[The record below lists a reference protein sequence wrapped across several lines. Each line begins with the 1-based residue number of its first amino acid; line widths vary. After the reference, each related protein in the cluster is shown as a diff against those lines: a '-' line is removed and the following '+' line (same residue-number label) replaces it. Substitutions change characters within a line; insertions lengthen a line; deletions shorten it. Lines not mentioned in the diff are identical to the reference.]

1 MSHPKSR
8 HVVDARY
15 LEPPE
20 PFVQTLDALDL
31 LPEGEKLLLLLFREP
46 HPLYK
51 VLRQNGYHYETELV
65 KDGTFE
71 IMIWRD

>member
-1 MSHPKSR
+1 MSHPKTP

-20 PFVQTLDALDL
+20 PFVQTMEMLDRLQ
-31 LPEGEKLLLLLFREP
+31 PGEQMLLLLFREP

-51 VLRQNGYHYETELV
+51 VLRQNGHAYASELQP
-65 KDGTFE
+65 DGTFE
-71 IMIWRD
+71 ILITR